1 MNNRVNYAGVGLIV
15 LLGFALMMGFTYWM
29 LKPTVDEDVE
39 KYTIYFDESVLGLN
53 LDAPVKYR
61 GISVGKV
68 AHMNINP
75 QNSEQVE
82 VTVTVLK
89 STPVKV
95 DTVAKLTAQGITG
108 LTYIN
113 LSKGGHISDI
123 LKLQEGE
130 KYPVIQTVPSF
141 FENLEKS
148 FGNVSNRLSSTL
160 GRTEE
165 LLGDENQKEVSLLLK
180 RSAHVMQKME
190 LLFDD
195 KTVGHIQ
202 STVENMDSFTKK
214 LDKIMPDIDNFLESS
229 VAWEDDISNSFESI
243 STSYKGIKSSMDEF
257 KRAISSGE
265 FNMKD
270 LGADVV
276 PTMNNTLIEMQEL
289 MIKFEEALEQYDKS
303 PSDILYKTQE
313 IRKAPGEN

>member
-1 MNNRVNYAGVGLIV
+1 MNNRVNYTAVGLLV
-15 LLGFALMMGFTYWM
+15 LLGISLMMGFTYWM
-29 LKPTVDEDVE
+29 LKPTVDEDTQ

-68 AHMNINP
+68 TQLKINP
-75 QNSEQVE
+75 KNSEQVE
-82 VTVTVLK
+82 VIVTILK
-89 STPVKV
+89 TTPVKV

-113 LSKGGHISDI
+113 LSMGGHISEV
-123 LKLQEGE
+123 LTVKKGE
-130 KYPVIQTVPSF
+130 KYPVIKTIPSF

-165 LLGDENQKEVSLLLK
+165 LLGDENQREVALLLK
-180 RSAHVMQKME
+180 RSANVMQKME
-190 LLFDD
+190 ILLDD
-195 KTVGHIQ
+195 KTVMHLQ
-202 STVENMDSFTKK
+202 STVENMDSFTAK
-214 LDKIMPDIDNFLESS
+214 LDKIMPDIDNFLDKS
-229 VAWEDDISNSFESI
+229 VSWEDSIAGSFDSI

-265 FNMKD
+265 FNMKE

-276 PTMNNTLIEMQEL
+276 PTMNNTLHEMQEL

-303 PSDILYKTQE
+303 PSDILYKKQE

>member
-1 MNNRVNYAGVGLIV
+1 MNNRVNYTAVGLLV
-15 LLGFALMMGFTYWM
+15 LLGISLMMGFTYWM
-29 LKPTVDEDVE
+29 LKPTVDDDIQ

-68 AHMNINP
+68 EHMKINP
-75 QNSEQVE
+75 KNSEQVE
-82 VTVTVLK
+82 VTVTILK

-113 LSKGGHISDI
+113 LSMGSHISDV
-123 LKLQEGE
+123 LKLTKGE
-130 KYPVIQTVPSF
+130 KYPVIKTVPSF
-141 FENLEKS
+141 FENLERS
-148 FGNVSNRLSSTL
+148 LGNVSNRLSSTL

-165 LLGDENQKEVSLLLK
+165 LLGDENQKEIALLLK

-190 LLFDD
+190 LLLDD
-195 KTVGHIQ
+195 KTVTHLQ

-214 LDKIMPDIDNFLESS
+214 LNKIMPDIDNFLASS
-229 VAWEDDISNSFESI
+229 VAWEDEIAGSFDSISN
-243 STSYKGIKSSMDEF
+243 SYKGIKLSMDEF

-265 FNMKD
+265 FNMKE

>member
-1 MNNRVNYAGVGLIV
+1 MNNRVNYTAVGLLV
-15 LLGFALMMGFTYWM
+15 LLGMSLIMGFTYWM
-29 LKPTVDEDVE
+29 LKPTVNEDIQ

-68 AHMNINP
+68 EQMKINP

-82 VTVTVLK
+82 VTVTILK
-89 STPVKV
+89 TTPVKV

-113 LSKGGHISDI
+113 LSMGSHISEV
-123 LKLQEGE
+123 LKIQEDE
-130 KYPVIQTVPSF
+130 KYPIIKTVPSF

-165 LLGDENQKEVSLLLK
+165 LLGDENQKEIALLLK
-180 RSAHVMQKME
+180 RSAHVMEKVE
-190 LLFDD
+190 ILLDD
-195 KTVGHIQ
+195 KTVSHLQ
-202 STVENMDSFTKK
+202 STAKNMDSFTSK
-214 LDKIMPDIDNFLESS
+214 LDKLMPDIDNFLESS
-229 VAWEDDISNSFESI
+229 VAWEDDIAGSFDSI
-243 STSYKGIKSSMDEF
+243 SNSYKGIRSSMDEF

-265 FNMKD
+265 FNMKE

-276 PTMNNTLIEMQEL
+276 PTMNNTLLEMQEL
-289 MIKFEEALEQYDKS
+289 MIDFEEVLEQYNKS